1 VAVTFSSRLPVER
14 RGALESLLFF
24 NGRQARVRNRIVDS
38 IENYGLPEIV
48 ESDGTL
54 RIRLSGRHDAQSL
67 FALAG
72 KEASDVV
79 GAIVYVRDRTDRF
92 VVVHIAVDDSHS
104 SSGMSAE
111 QHVVLRLLDAV
122 RAVAAV
128 TAGVRLVEFYYGE
141 GKARILPVRKPS
153 DSMG

>member
-1 VAVTFSSRLPVER
+1 MAVTFSSRLPVAR
-14 RGALESLLFF
+14 RSALEALLFF
-24 NGRQARVRNRIVDS
+24 NDRQSRFRNRIVDS
-38 IENYGLPEIV
+38 IESYGLPEIV
-48 ESDGTL
+48 DSDGTL

-72 KEASDVV
+72 EGASDVV
-79 GAIVYVRDRTDRF
+79 GAIIYVRDRADRF

-104 SSGMSAE
+104 SGGVSAE

-122 RAVAAV
+122 RAAAAV
-128 TAGVRLVEFYYGE
+128 TAGVRMVEFYYGE

-153 DSMG
+153 DAPR